1 VCLVDGEGAE
11 AASTAVLD
19 CGGWAPVVLIIGSVA
34 LAHRRVERSEVAATY
49 QGKVEHRQIS
59 P

>member
-11 AASTAVLD
+11 AASTSVLD
-19 CGGWAPVVLIIGSVA
+19 CGGWTPVVLIVSSVA
-34 LAHRRVERSEVAATY
+34 LEHRRVERSEVAATN

>member
-1 VCLVDGEGAE
+1 VCLVDGEGTE

-19 CGGWAPVVLIIGSVA
+19 CGGWAPVVLIVGSVA
-34 LAHRRVERSEVAATY
+34 LEHRRVERSEVAATN
-49 QGKVEHRQIS
+49 QRKVECRQIS